1 MILRRWKPTFIAFL
15 AIFLSF
21 SGFATLVAPNQAVA
35 AVQTTLYASPTGSGT
50 VCSQAS
56 PCSLEGARDQA
67 RTVNGNMTGDII
79 IRLLDGTYT
88 LSSTFQLTESATVHD
103 SGTNGYNIIYQ
114 ADPGSHPVISG
125 GQQITGWTQYD
136 SVKNIY
142 RANVGTS
149 LNTRQL
155 YVNGVRATRAKGA
168 LNPTGWSAVYNGF
181 TAPDSTMASWGNISN
196 IEVVGNAAWRNL
208 RCDVSSISG
217 TSVIMQNPCW
227 ANDQRL
233 GNNKFANPLW
243 IENAYELLDSEGEWY
258 LDRTAGYLYYKP
270 LANENISTATVVAPV
285 LETLVNAAGTYATP
299 LHNVQFYG
307 ITFAYATWL
316 RTSTGEGYIAGQS
329 GALYDGT
336 VGGGGNGSI
345 YNTPSN
351 VIFSAVKN
359 VRLERNTFTH
369 LGAAALSFQYGSQNN
384 TVIGN
389 VFQDISASAIW
400 MGSAVDEG
408 HNVSA
413 YYNNTDSAIT
423 YSGSFSRS
431 YNYNSDDYQGD
442 VHQTQNNND
451 YFQFTFTGSGVTYYG
466 PSDSTTGTQDVY
478 IDGTFQ
484 QTINGYYASSRY
496 NKVLYTIT
504 GLSYGQHTIKVVK
517 TGGTWMR
524 LDAFG
529 VYAEADP
536 TVKTVKNNTIQDN
549 YIAQTGVEYMDAP
562 GINVIFT
569 DGTNIS
575 HNEITNVPYDGIS
588 LGWGWGYS
596 DAGTIRG
603 WTTPTVAQN
612 NTVQYNYIH
621 DVMKVLQ
628 DGGGV
633 YTLSAQANSSI
644 NNNYFRED
652 TKVAGAIYLDEQ
664 TQFFNVNNNL
674 VANIGPSTHWLYVQ
688 NYNPNSASRNNTF
701 SSNYS
706 SSTYRAGD
714 WTKNTY
720 NSNNQEGVTSND
732 VFPLQPYNIALNS
745 GIEDSY
751 RDIIPQSN
759 FSLPDYLLL
768 ASVYVDTNAV
778 TIPIR
783 SAGDATK
790 TVWLAPS
797 GTTTFAEGNTMTKA
811 GGTATS
817 ISVPKAAGDYKL
829 YVVDALGN
837 RSAESR
843 FLVRQQ
849 WNYIDDKNASVTYSP
864 AWSNYN
870 SSSDYSGSESFI
882 KSANS
887 YAQYTFNGT
896 GVRYLS
902 MTQPNMGKVDVY
914 IDGVLAQAD
923 IDAYAPSTTKQVVL
937 YQNSNLLNGS
947 HTIKVVCKGTKNA
960 SSSDTVCALD
970 AFASISAP
978 DQTAYYKLVNK
989 NSGKVMD
996 VNGGSYNSG
1005 ATIIQWNDTSGLNQ
1019 HWQFVKTAS
1028 GDYKIINQKSGKVL
1042 DVSGGSTSTGANLIQ
1057 SDDTNAASQ
1066 HWQLIDVG
1074 TGNGYFK
1081 IKNTNSTYLADVTG
1095 SSTTAGAQLIQSSD
1109 TGVNSQQWQ
1118 LVKVN

>member
-1 MILRRWKPTFIAFL
+1 MILRRWKPTLIAFL
-15 AIFLSF
+15 AILLSF
-21 SGFATLVAPNQAVA
+21 SGFATIVAPNQAAA

-79 IRLLDGTYT
+79 ISLLDGTYT

-103 SGTNGYNIIYQ
+103 SGTNGYNVIYQ
-114 ADPGSHPVISG
+114 AYPGSHPVISG

-168 LNPTGWSAVYNGF
+168 LNPAGWSVMSNGF
-181 TAPDSTMASWGNISN
+181 FAPDSTMASWGNISN
-196 IEVVGNAAWRNL
+196 IEIVSNVAWRSY
-208 RCDVSSISG
+208 RCDVASIGG
-217 TSVIMQNPCW
+217 TNVNLQYPCW
-227 ANDQRL
+227 KNAGRF
-233 GNNKFANPLW
+233 GSNKFSTVSW
-243 IENAYELLDSEGEWY
+243 VENAYELLDSEGEWY

-316 RTSTGEGYIAGQS
+316 RTSTGEGYIPGQS
-329 GALYDGT
+329 GMVSNGT
-336 VGGGGNGSI
+336 LGGGGEGQGI
-345 YNTPSN
+345 KTPGN
-351 VIFSAVKN
+351 IIFSAVKN

-369 LGAAALSFQYGSQNN
+369 LGAAAMSFEYGCQNN

-389 VFQDISASAIW
+389 VFQDISSSAIW
-400 MGSAVDEG
+400 VGSPVDEG

-413 YYNNTDSAIT
+413 YVNNTDSAIT
-423 YSGSFSRS
+423 YSGSFSNS
-431 YNYNSDDYQGD
+431 YSYTSDDYLGD
-442 VHQTQNNND
+442 VRQTQNNGD
-451 YFQFTFTGSGVTYYG
+451 YFQFTFTGSGVNYYG

-484 QTINGYYASSRY
+484 QTVNGYYAGNRY
-496 NKVLYTIT
+496 NKVLYSNT

-524 LDAFG
+524 LDRFG

-536 TVKTVKNNTIQDN
+536 TVKTIKNNTIQDN

-562 GINVIFT
+562 AINVFYT

-588 LGWGWGYS
+588 LGWGWGYT

-621 DVMKVLQ
+621 DVMKVLN

-633 YTLSAQANSSI
+633 YTLSAQPNSSI
-644 NNNYFRED
+644 NNNYIRED

-674 VANIGPSTHWLYVQ
+674 VANIGPSTNWLYVQ
-688 NYNPNSASRNNTF
+688 NYNPLSASRNNTF
-701 SSNYS
+701 SSNYAS
-706 SSTYRAGD
+706 SVYKTGD

-720 NSNNQEGVTSND
+720 NSNNQDGLTSND
-732 VFPLQPYNIALNS
+732 VFPLQAYNIALNS

-849 WNYIDDKNASVTYSP
+849 WNYIDDKDASVTYSP

-870 SSSDYSGSESFI
+870 SSSDYSGSESYI
-882 KSANS
+882 NSANS
-887 YAQYTFNGT
+887 YAEYTFNGT

-937 YQNSNLLNGS
+937 YQNTNLLNGS

-960 SSSDTVCALD
+960 SSSNTICALD

-978 DQTAYYKLVNK
+978 DQTAYYKIVNK

-996 VNGGSYNSG
+996 VYQGSMNSG
-1005 ATIIQWNDTSGLNQ
+1005 ANIIQYTYTGGVNQ
-1019 HWQFVKTAS
+1019 KFQIVKTAS

-1042 DVSGGSTSTGANLIQ
+1042 DISGGSTSTGANLVQ

-1066 HWQLIDVG
+1066 HWQLIDA
-1074 TGNGYFK
+1074 GNGYFK
-1081 IKNTNSTYLADVTG
+1081 IQNTNSSYLADVTG
-1095 SSTTAGAQLIQSSD
+1095 SSTANVAQIIQSSD